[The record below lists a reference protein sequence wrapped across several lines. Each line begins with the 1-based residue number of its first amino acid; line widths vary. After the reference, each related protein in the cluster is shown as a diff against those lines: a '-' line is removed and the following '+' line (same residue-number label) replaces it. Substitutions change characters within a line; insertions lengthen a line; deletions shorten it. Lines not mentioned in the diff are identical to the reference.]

1 VRAGRAG
8 TLAALFLAALALRPQ
23 IVGAGPL
30 FPDIQDDLDTSHAV
44 VGLLAT
50 IPVLCMGLFAPPAR
64 RLVARVGTRT
74 AIAICL
80 ALIAVFGVARALA
93 PQAAG
98 IVLLT
103 FGVGAGM
110 GLAGAV
116 LPVAVKE
123 RFADRPAFATGV
135 YATGIQLGSA
145 ISSAVAVPL
154 ALAFGGWRA
163 ALLAFSLA
171 TAGLLVAWLV
181 LLRGAPAHRVDPEPR
196 APLPWR
202 SGNAWLLVAL
212 FGLMGLTYYGINA
225 WLPDSYVERGWSEGA
240 AGALLA
246 VLNLAAL
253 PSSFLIPWA
262 SDRHGGRRRF
272 LTAMGVLIV
281 VGLTGLVLV
290 PAAGYLWAAC
300 VGVANG
306 AMFPLVLT
314 LPLDLAER
322 TSDVAALVGMML
334 GVGYVLAATSPFALG
349 AVRDLSGSFTAALWA
364 LVASGACWLACTLAL
379 SRERLQAASAP
390 ARA

>member
-1 VRAGRAG
+1 MRHSRAGV
-8 TLAALFLAALALRPQ
+8 LAALFLAALALRPQ

-30 FPDIQDDLDTSHAV
+30 FPEIQDDLDTSHAV

-64 RLVARVGTRT
+64 RLVARVGTRS
-74 AIAICL
+74 AIAFCL
-80 ALIAVFGVARALA
+80 LLIAGFGIARALA
-93 PQAAG
+93 PQAAA
-98 IVLLT
+98 VVVLT

-110 GLAGAV
+110 GLAGAL

-145 ISSAVAVPL
+145 LSSAVAVPV
-154 ALAFGGWRA
+154 AVAFGGWRA
-163 ALLAFSLA
+163 SLLAFSLA

-181 LLRGAPAHRVDPEPR
+181 LTRGAPAHSIDPEPR
-196 APLPWR
+196 SPLPWR
-202 SGNAWLLVAL
+202 SGTAWLLVAL

-225 WLPDSYVERGWSEGA
+225 WLPDSYVERGWSETS

-253 PSSFLIPWA
+253 PSSFLLPWA

-272 LTAMGVLIV
+272 LTAMGVLLV
-281 VGLTGLVLV
+281 VGLCGLVLT
-290 PAAGYLWAAC
+290 PEAGYLWAAC

-314 LPLDLAER
+314 LPLDVADR
-322 TSDVAALVGMML
+322 ARDVAALVGMML
-334 GVGYVLAATSPFALG
+334 GVGYVIAATSPFTLG
-349 AVRDLSGSFTAALWA
+349 AVRDLTGSFTGALWA
-364 LVASGACWLACTLAL
+364 LVAAGAAWLGCTLAL
-379 SRERLQAASAP
+379 SRERLAAAP
-390 ARA
+390 ARS

>member
-1 VRAGRAG
+1 VRSGRGAA
-8 TLAALFLAALALRPQ
+8 LAALFLAALALRPQ

-64 RLVARVGTRT
+64 RLVARVGTRS

-110 GLAGAV
+110 GLAGAL

-123 RFADRPAFATGV
+123 RFSDRPAFATGI

-145 ISSAVAVPL
+145 ISSAVAVPI
-154 ALAFGGWRA
+154 AIAFGGWRA
-163 ALLAFSLA
+163 SLLAFSLG
-171 TAGLLVAWLV
+171 T
-181 LLRGAPAHRVDPEPR
+181 
-196 APLPWR
+196 
-202 SGNAWLLVAL
+202 AWLLVAL

-272 LTAMGVLIV
+272 LTAMGVLLV
-281 VGLTGLVLV
+281 TGLTGLVLV

-314 LPLDLAER
+314 LPLDLADR
-322 TSDVAALVGMML
+322 ASDVAALVGMML

-349 AVRDLSGSFTAALWA
+349 VVRDLSGSFTAALWA
-364 LVASGACWLACTLAL
+364 LVASGACWLGCTLAL
-379 SRERLQAASAP
+379 SRERLAAEP
-390 ARA
+390 LRA